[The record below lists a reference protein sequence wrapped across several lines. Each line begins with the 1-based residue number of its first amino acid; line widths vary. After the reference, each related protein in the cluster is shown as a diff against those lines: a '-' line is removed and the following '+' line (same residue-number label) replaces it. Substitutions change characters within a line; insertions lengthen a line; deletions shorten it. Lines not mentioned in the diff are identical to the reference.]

1 MSWNIEGKI
10 GVKKSFYILLLTGI
24 IQSCLSSIPDPTSNS
39 ASNNANRYE
48 KEVKFSTIAYQN
60 RDDKKQLLARFS
72 KKEIEPIVGR
82 VPIHLGTATQIANSL
97 TKDLSTD
104 WEKAWVIFRWISEN
118 IDYDVAAY
126 NAGRFYDTA
135 CSVTL
140 KRGKA
145 VCGGY
150 AKLLEEMYEAVG
162 IPCFTISGY
171 ARGAGFTP
179 GESTRSNHA
188 WNAAK
193 LSGKWYLM
201 DATWGSGSI
210 DLETKQFKR
219 KFKEFYFAAVP
230 SELILTHFPD
240 NNRYQFLEKPIAKSE
255 YSDKPLFNNTMQEF
269 GIIPDPSLR
278 LTMKSSGRSEYHFKH
293 TTNES
298 NLLVSAVHEKSGLKI
313 EGLVELRDF
322 TSKVLLH
329 FPKKGRYLVTVYG
342 GPFTLKN
349 FPSMINWYEEVNG
362 TAPELP
368 ISFNHF
374 KQKQVQITTPL
385 QKKLSSKKVYDF
397 ELNCP
402 HAIEVALV
410 IKTNSKWLPLKKDGN
425 RFYGKYKGEAYT
437 VFAKYSEN
445 SKYVG
450 LLEYEKE

>member
-1 MSWNIEGKI
+1 VSWNIEGKI
-10 GVKKSFYILLLTGI
+10 GVKKSFCILLLAGI
-24 IQSCLSSIPDPTSNS
+24 IQSCLISNPVPFSNS
-39 ASNNANRYE
+39 TSNNANRYE
-48 KEVKFSTIAYQN
+48 KEVKSSTIAYQN
-60 RDDKKQLLARFS
+60 RDDKTQLLTKFS
-72 KKEIEPIVGR
+72 KKEIEPIVES
-82 VPIHLGTATQIANSL
+82 VALHSGTATQIAKSI
-97 TKDLSTD
+97 TRDLSTD

-135 CSVTL
+135 CSVSL

-150 AKLLEEMYEAVG
+150 ARLLEEMYEAVG

-193 LSGKWYLM
+193 IGGKWYLM

-210 DLETKQFKR
+210 DSETKLFKR

-240 NNRYQFLEKPIAKSE
+240 NDRYQFLEKPITKSE
-255 YSDKPLFNNTMQEF
+255 YSDKPLFNNNLHEF
-269 GIIPDPSLR
+269 GIIPDSRLR
-278 LTMKSSGRSEYHFKH
+278 LTMKSSGKSEYHFRHSNK
-293 TTNES
+293 ES

-313 EGLVELRDF
+313 DGLVELRDF

-329 FPKKGRYLVTVYG
+329 FPQKGRYVVTVYA
-342 GPFTLKN
+342 GPFTLKS
-349 FPSMINWYEEVNG
+349 FPSVINWYEDVSG

-368 ISFNHF
+368 QTFNHF
-374 KQKQVQITTPL
+374 KQKQVQITSPL
-385 QKKLSSKKVYDF
+385 QKKLSPKKVYDF

-402 HAIEVALV
+402 DAIEVALV
-410 IKTNSKWLPLKKDGN
+410 INSNSKWLHLKKEGD
-425 RFYGKYKGEAYT
+425 RFYGKHIGEAYT